1 MTVAAID
8 TLGMKRR
15 RFIGAALAT
24 ASTPLVAG
32 CGSGGGDGNDD
43 GNGDANG
50 DQTTTTVP
58 GPENVVTASSSEF
71 DPIRLSVDPGTE
83 VTWMNEDA
91 YTHTVDSAQFHDKA
105 ADWSMSERMTA
116 NGGESSHTF
125 EEAGVYEYYCSVHG
139 ESEMAGAILVGDV
152 SLDQSLPNEE

>member
-1 MTVAAID
+1 MVGLID
-8 TLGMKRR
+8 ILGMKRR

-32 CGSGGGDGNDD
+32 CGSGGGDSNGD
-43 GNGDANG
+43 GNGDENG

-83 VTWMNEDA
+83 VSWINEDP
-91 YTHTVDSAQFHDKA
+91 YTHTVDSEQFHDKA
-105 ADWSMSERMTA
+105 VEWEMSERMTA
-116 NGGESSHTF
+116 NGGQATHTF
-125 EEAGVYEYYCSVHG
+125 EEAGVYEYYCTVHG

-152 SLDQSLPNEE
+152 SLDQPLPNEE